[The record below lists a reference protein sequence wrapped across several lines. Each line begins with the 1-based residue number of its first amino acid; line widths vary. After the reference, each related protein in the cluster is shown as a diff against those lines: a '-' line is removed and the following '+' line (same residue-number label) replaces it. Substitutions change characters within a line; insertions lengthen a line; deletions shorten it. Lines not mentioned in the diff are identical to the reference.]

1 MKVSLDQWNSFT
13 ATHPEI
19 HLLQTG
25 SWGELKSSFGWKPV
39 RVINDT
45 DGTQILFKRLPGGSS
60 IGYIPRGPVGKL
72 TEKLLAEIDQICREE
87 RAVFLKLEPDA
98 WAGEQPDL
106 VEKLKGWRP
115 ARTIQPRRTI
125 LLPLSQSE
133 EELLAAMKQ
142 KTRYNIRL
150 AEKKDIIV
158 QPSADIETF
167 HKMMLVTGTRDGIG
181 AHARS
186 YYEKAYQLFHP
197 TGQCELLFANFENQ
211 PIAAVMIF
219 AVGKFAWYVYGA
231 STEIERNRMPTY
243 LLQWEAIRWAK
254 KQGYAVYD
262 LWGIPDVDEEELE
275 EKFTQKGS
283 HEGLWGVYRF
293 KRGFGGEV
301 RRSIG
306 AWDRVYRPALY
317 SAYSLLMKLRGR
329 QED

>member
-1 MKVSLDQWNSFT
+1 MKASLDQWNSFT
-13 ATHPEI
+13 ASHPET

-39 RVINDT
+39 RIIDNI
-45 DGTQILFKRLPGGSS
+45 DGAQILFKRLPGGFSVA
-60 IGYIPRGPVGKL
+60 YIPRGPVGSL
-72 TEKLLAEIDQICREE
+72 TDSLLAEIDLVCRDE

-98 WAGEQPDL
+98 WAGEQSDL
-106 VEKLKGWRP
+106 VEKMKSWRFSH
-115 ARTIQPRRTI
+115 TIQPRRTI
-125 LLPLSQSE
+125 LLALSQSE
-133 EELLAAMKQ
+133 DELLAAMKQ

-150 AEKKDIIV
+150 AEKKEITV
-158 QPSADIETF
+158 KPSDDLDTF
-167 HKMMLVTGTRDGIG
+167 HKMMLVTGARDGIG
-181 AHARS
+181 AHMRS
-186 YYEKAYQLFHP
+186 YYEKAYHLYHP
-197 TGQCELLFANFENQ
+197 SGQVELLFAYFENQ

-219 AVGKFAWYVYGA
+219 AAGKTAWYVYGA

-254 KQGYAVYD
+254 QHGYTVYD

-301 RRSIG
+301 KRSIG

-317 SAYSLLMKLRGR
+317 SVYTLLMKLRGR

>member
-1 MKVSLDQWNSFT
+1 MIASLDQWNNFT
-13 ATHPEI
+13 ASHPET

-25 SWGELKSSFGWKPV
+25 AWGELKSSFGWKPV
-39 RVINDT
+39 RIIVDV
-45 DGTQILFKRLPGGSS
+45 DGAQILFKRLPGGLSVA
-60 IGYIPRGPVGKL
+60 YVPRGPVGRL
-72 TEKLLAEIDQICREE
+72 TDTLLAEIDLVCREE

-106 VEKLKGWRP
+106 VEKAKSWHP

-125 LLPLSQSE
+125 LISLTQSE
-133 EELLAAMKQ
+133 DELLAAMKQ

-150 AEKKDIIV
+150 AEKKLIV
-158 QPSADIETF
+158 IRPSDDLETF
-167 HKMMLVTGTRDGIG
+167 HKMMLVTGARDGIG

-186 YYEKAYQLFHP
+186 YYEKAYQLYHP
-197 TGQCELLFANFENQ
+197 TGQCELLFAYFEDQ

-219 AVGKFAWYVYGA
+219 AAGKTAWYVYGA

-254 KQGYAVYD
+254 QHGYSIYD
-262 LWGIPDVDEEELE
+262 LWGIPDVDEAELE

-293 KRGFGGEV
+293 KRGFGGDV

-306 AWDRVYRPALY
+306 AWDRVYRPVLY